1 MIVSF
6 SYRTS
11 RIPTSRGMTMG
22 RTTTMVVMI
31 TEVGMMTMEVGMMT
45 MEVGTTVE
53 AVMMEGD
60 FRTRRLALGCQRAL
74 VHNHGTRDGDDF

>member
-1 MIVSF
+1 
-6 SYRTS
+6 
-11 RIPTSRGMTMG
+11 MTMG

-31 TEVGMMTMEVGMMT
+31 TEVGMMT